1 MKLSVSNLAWAQDA
15 DFAAGRL
22 LSRLGV
28 TGIEVAPT
36 RIADWEALTPARLAD
51 YRKIWA
57 GMGLAIS
64 SLQAIFFNRPQ
75 LQLLGDT
82 SSFALM
88 AEHMRRIGGIAQAL
102 GAGVAVFGAPNNR
115 KRGQL
120 APAEAE
126 TLAAERLSQLGDIA
140 AEHGLTIGLEP
151 VPEVYNADF
160 LTRAADILR
169 MNDLCGHSHVRP
181 HLDTACVGMAG
192 DEIGQAIASAGSALA
207 HYRISAPFMRQRRT
221 MKTRRGHWP
230 ELDIPGG
237 LRWRCGNRR
246 GMDLPLWRKRFGMW
260 LGFTNLP
267 EVFTSPTVLHST
279 QDNKVYCYHRRRTET
294 MCGLPSNDSVSVSV
308 CQTRQFFSSSISI

>member
-151 VPEVYNADF
+151 VPEVYNADV

-207 HYRISAPFMRQRRT
+207 HYHAAEPNLGSFHAPTQNHEDAARALAGIGYSGWIALEMRQQE
-221 MKTRRGHWP
+221 G
-230 ELDIPGG
+230 DG
-237 LRWRCGNRR
+237 LAAMEEAVRYVARIYQ
-246 GMDLPLWRKRFGMW
+246 
-260 LGFTNLP
+260 
-267 EVFTSPTVLHST
+267 SA
-279 QDNKVYCYHRRRTET
+279 
-294 MCGLPSNDSVSVSV
+294 
-308 CQTRQFFSSSISI
+308 